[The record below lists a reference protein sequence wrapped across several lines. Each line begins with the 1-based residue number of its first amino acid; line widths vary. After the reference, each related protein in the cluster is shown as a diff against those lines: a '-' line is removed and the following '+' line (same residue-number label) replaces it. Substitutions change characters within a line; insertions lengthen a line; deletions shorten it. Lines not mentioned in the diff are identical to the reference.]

1 MNLIFRVQ
9 NTLAGIRSIFC
20 LMLLILFPILIIRA
34 QSIQPRSN
42 FGALLEPQ
50 GKIINGA
57 GGKDLSDYQNY
68 WNVMHPQNKPLT
80 YIEYLGLNEATSD
93 WADGLKAILVSNP
106 GKFQIPE
113 IALSMSTGQN
123 GAGHYEQDVAAGLYD
138 NEISMF
144 IDGLQTLAAPAYL
157 RIGFGFN
164 NIGNGYVPDTYKQAF
179 IRITNMI
186 RARELEVA
194 TVWDLALDGVT
205 NYIDYYP
212 GNEYVDWWGLDAFE
226 TIHFTDAI
234 GTGFLASASAHNK
247 PVMICECFP
256 RHIGVL
262 NGQQS
267 WNDWFAPFFAF
278 IHTNP
283 QLKAFNYR
291 NMDAATQIFPS
302 DWGDGRLQQNAIV
315 INNFANEMD
324 SLPYLHAFSE
334 HDFRQTL
341 GFTDNI
347 APPTPG
353 AISVVQSGYPLQL
366 NWSAV
371 TDPSGL
377 SHYVVYKHGVL
388 ADYALALPYVDKNI
402 AAGDTIT
409 YAISAMDR
417 AGNESPK
424 TAGLLVNIP
433 TELNKTLNG
442 EFDEG
447 THNWML
453 QNFTDGAIST
463 MKIDTNSVISGRN
476 SCKVTVSQITST
488 GWHIQLQQWLP
499 VNPGRKYKITFKAKA
514 SIAKEVILTI
524 QQGASPF
531 NVFLMKSHYLNT
543 NIQTFTDSVSVP
555 AKDLLKL
562 EFMLGTAG
570 LGDIMIDDVSI
581 IETSPAPNGI
591 NEQENQQQLLR
602 NFPNPFNSS
611 TTIVYQV
618 KEQGVVTLKVFDMMG
633 KEVATLVNEKKP
645 KGEYSIEWNANGFS
659 DGIYFCRLQN
669 GNSFEVKKMQLL
681 K

>member
-1 MNLIFRVQ
+1 MNLIYKLQ
-9 NTLAGIRSIFC
+9 NPLAGFKSFTK
-20 LMLLILFPILIIRA
+20 ILFLALFPACLLQA
-34 QSIQPRSN
+34 QNIQPRLN
-42 FGALLEPQ
+42 HGALLEPQ

-57 GGKDLSDYQNY
+57 GGKDLRDYQDY
-68 WNVMHPQNKPLT
+68 WNVMHAGNKPLT
-80 YIEYLGLNEATSD
+80 YLHYIPLDEATSD
-93 WADGLKAILVSNP
+93 WADGLKSILLLNP
-106 GKFQIPE
+106 AKFQIPQ
-113 IALSMSTGQN
+113 IDLALTSWQN
-123 GAGHYEQDVAAGLYD
+123 GGGHYEQDVADGLYD

-144 IDGLQTLAAPAYL
+144 IDGLQTLATPAYV

-164 NIGNGYVPDTYKQAF
+164 NIGNGYVPDSYKQAF

-186 RARELEVA
+186 RARGLEVA

-226 TIHFTDAI
+226 TVHFTDAI
-234 GTGFLASASAHNK
+234 GTNYLASASAHNK
-247 PVMICECFP
+247 PVMIGECFP

-278 IHTNP
+278 IHNNP
-283 QLKAFNYR
+283 QLKSFNYR

-315 INNFANEMD
+315 GNNFANEMD

-334 HDFRQTL
+334 RDFRQTL
-341 GFTDNI
+341 GYTDNI
-347 APPTPG
+347 APATPG
-353 AISVVQSGYPLQL
+353 AISVVHLGYPLQL
-366 NWSAV
+366 NWSPV

-377 SHYVVYKHGVL
+377 SHYVVYKQGVL
-388 ADYALALPYVDKNI
+388 ADYAIKLPYIDKNI
-402 AAGDTIT
+402 AAGDAIT

-453 QNFTDGAIST
+453 QNFTSAIST

-476 SCKVTVSQITST
+476 SCKVTVSQITPT

-514 SIAKEVILTI
+514 TVAKEVILSV

-531 NVFLMKSHYLNT
+531 NVLLMKGHNLTT

-570 LGDIMIDDVSI
+570 LGDIWIDDVSI
-581 IETSPAPNGI
+581 IETSPVPNGI
-591 NEQENQQQLLR
+591 EEQENHNLLLR
-602 NFPNPFNSS
+602 NYPNPFNNS
-611 TTIVYQV
+611 TRIVYQV
-618 KEQGVVTLKVFDMMG
+618 KEQGVVSLKIYDVMG
-633 KEVATLVNEKKP
+633 KEVATLVNDKKG
-645 KGEYSIEWNANGFS
+645 KGEYSVDWNAVRLAN
-659 DGIYFCRLQN
+659 GIYFCILQT
-669 GNSFEVKKMQLL
+669 GSFSKTTKLISQ

>member
-1 MNLIFRVQ
+1 MKQINQKPNLPENLKAFFYFLV
-9 NTLAGIRSIFC
+9 
-20 LMLLILFPILIIRA
+20 LLVFPIIVHS
-34 QSIQPRSN
+34 QNIQPRQN
-42 FGALLEPQ
+42 HGALLEPQ

-57 GGKDLSDYQNY
+57 GGKDLRDYQDY
-68 WNVMHPQNKPLT
+68 WDVMHAGNKPLT
-80 YIEYLGLNEATSD
+80 YLHYIPLDEATSD
-93 WADGLKAILVSNP
+93 WADGLKSILLLNP
-106 GKFQIPE
+106 AKFQIPQ
-113 IALSMSTGQN
+113 IDLALTSWHDG
-123 GAGHYEQDVAAGLYD
+123 GHYEQDVAAGLYD

-144 IDGLQTLAAPAYL
+144 IDGLQTLATPTYV

-164 NIGNGYVPDTYKQAF
+164 NVGNGYVPEYYKQAF

-186 RARELEVA
+186 RARDLEVA
-194 TVWDLALDGVT
+194 TVWDLVLGGAS
-205 NYIDYYP
+205 NFIDYYP

-226 TIHFTDAI
+226 TVHFTDAI
-234 GTGFLASASAHNK
+234 GTSYLASASAHNK
-247 PVMICECFP
+247 PVMIGECFP

-278 IHTNP
+278 IHNNP
-283 QLKAFNYR
+283 QLKSFNYR

-315 INNFANEMD
+315 GNNFANEMD

-341 GFTDNI
+341 GYTDNI
-347 APPTPG
+347 APATPG
-353 AISVVQSGYPLQL
+353 AISVVHLGYPLQL
-366 NWSAV
+366 NWSPV

-388 ADYALALPYVDKNI
+388 ADYAIKLPYVDKNI

-453 QNFTDGAIST
+453 QNFTTAIST

-476 SCKVTVSQITST
+476 SCKVTVSQITPT

-514 SIAKEVILTI
+514 TVAKEVILSV

-531 NVFLMKSHYLNT
+531 NVLLMKGHNLTT

-570 LGDIMIDDVSI
+570 LGDVWIDDVSI
-581 IETSPAPNGI
+581 IETSPLPNGI
-591 NEQENQQQLLR
+591 DKQENQQLLLR
-602 NFPNPFNSS
+602 NYPNPFNCS

-618 KEQGVVTLKVFDMMG
+618 KEHGVVTLKIVDMMG
-633 KEVATLVNEKKP
+633 KEVATLVNEQKV
-645 KGEYSIEWNANGFS
+645 KGEYSVDWNAVGLTN
-659 DGIYFCRLQN
+659 GIYFCRLQN
-669 GNSFEVKKMQLL
+669 GQFIEVRKIQLI